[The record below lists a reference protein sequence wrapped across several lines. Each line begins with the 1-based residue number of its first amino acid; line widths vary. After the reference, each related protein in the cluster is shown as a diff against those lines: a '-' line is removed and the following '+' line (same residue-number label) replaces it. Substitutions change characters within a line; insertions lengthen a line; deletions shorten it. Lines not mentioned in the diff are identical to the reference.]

1 MRHFTIAIAACFL
14 AACATAR
21 TTQVT
26 AQAPEGPVAACDAAG
41 GPLIIVDGVVQE
53 PACGE
58 RPDSAAQCE
67 AGSPLY
73 VVDGVRSCAKP

>member
-1 MRHFTIAIAACFL
+1 MRIIMEVAESPLLSLRPRARTILTERDPMRHLTLAIAACFL

-26 AQAPEGPVAACDAAG
+26 AQAPERPVAAC
-41 GPLIIVDGVVQE
+41 
-53 PACGE
+53 
-58 RPDSAAQCE
+58 E
-67 AGSPLY
+67 AGAPLY